1 MFRLTFAFTQVMNHS
16 ILDKSGP
23 SNTIHYCIS
32 KRFNLSFKFINH
44 LIGTNMLVFCDYS
57 LLHNSDRITA
67 NGGLI
72 NTGGI

>member
-32 KRFNLSFKFINH
+32 KRFNLSSKFINH
-44 LIGTNMLVFCDYS
+44 L
-57 LLHNSDRITA
+57 
-67 NGGLI
+67 
-72 NTGGI
+72 